1 MHQDK
6 GNIKSNH
13 VLAIASPGNC
23 WVELQNIV
31 AAFENAEVFFATSDT
46 HRTIRKPDTTI
57 THVSNFTL
65 YTLWKMPHTFV
76 QIITL
81 LWKTKPKWVVSTGG
95 APGVLAIILGR
106 MIGAHCIWV
115 DSLYNSQEISLS
127 GKVAG
132 LFAQTWLTQWEHLS
146 QTNGPLFKG
155 ALL

>member
-6 GNIKSNH
+6 APSEHIN
-13 VLAIASPGNC
+13 VLAIASRGNC

-31 AAFENAEVFFATSDT
+31 AAFEDAQIFFARSSASHERIKADTS
-46 HRTIRKPDTTI
+46 I
-57 THVSNFTL
+57 THVDNFTL
-65 YTLWKMPHTFV
+65 YTMWKMPRTLV
-76 QIITL
+76 QVIML
-81 LWKTKPKWVVSTGG
+81 LWKTKPKRVVSTGG

-106 MIGAHCIWV
+106 IMGAHCIWV

-127 GKVAG
+127 GKIAG

-146 QTNGPLFKG
+146 QENGPLYKG